1 MKKQAESNVMKGKSY
16 GTVLKAA
23 KEDGGHKAVTKVAN
37 APEVVPAG
45 NPKSVT
51 IKCVLNGYK
60 VCWVKP
66 GEWQDQEAVAKDLPE
81 AMEIAKTYLEAAD
94 DEA

>member
-1 MKKQAESNVMKGKSY
+1 MKAKQTESNVMKAAAADGK
-16 GTVLKAA
+16 
-23 KEDGGHKAVTKVAN
+23 HKAIVKPMD
-37 APEVVPAG
+37 APMAVPAG

-60 VCWVKP
+60 VCWTKP
-66 GEWQDQEAVAKDLPE
+66 GEWNEQEAVAKDLSE

-94 DEA
+94 DAAE